1 MSGLE
6 RRDSP
11 AAENTLVST
20 IVATALADDRARA
33 HAKMAGVVCY
43 LAIGSTRLNRSPAVN
58 LF

>member
-11 AAENTLVST
+11 AAENTLVSLVST

-43 LAIGSTRLNRSPAVN
+43 LAIGSTRLTAR
-58 LF
+58 LQ